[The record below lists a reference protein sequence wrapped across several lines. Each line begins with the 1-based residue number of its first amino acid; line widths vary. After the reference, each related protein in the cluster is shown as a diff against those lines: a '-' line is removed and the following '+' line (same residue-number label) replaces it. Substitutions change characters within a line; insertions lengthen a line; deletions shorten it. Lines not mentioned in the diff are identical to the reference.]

1 MAVGAADRVIAN
13 RYAHK
18 IALGRTELGT
28 VWGAQDMLLGREV
41 MVREIVLPTWLA
53 TAVTLGSSRRAWK
66 TRRARSCDST
76 KRCTGSGL
84 PGSQDRP
91 ALTAARAIARSA
103 RGLVA
108 LLRDS
113 TSR

>member
-1 MAVGAADRVIAN
+1 M
-13 RYAHK
+13 
-18 IALGRTELGT
+18 
-28 VWGAQDMLLGREV
+28 
-41 MVREIVLPTWLA
+41 TWLA
-53 TAVTLGSSRRAWK
+53 TAVTRGSSRRAWK
-66 TRRARSCDST
+66 TRRARSCALT

-91 ALTAARAIARSA
+91 ALTVALAIERSA
-103 RGLVA
+103 RGRVG